1 MPHTVNDGY
10 IAEFVWKGVSYDRMQ
25 AALKTFAVD
34 DKSVSGYLYHRLLGH
49 PVEEQFLKTDIT
61 EDTDLRYV
69 LTYLKELQSYGRGGG
84 NSLFL
89 YCSILVVSCFVWSG
103 ALDRY
108 GLLLSYPLI

>member
-69 LTYLKELQSYGRGGG
+69 LTYLKELQSYGRGGVIRYF
-84 NSLFL
+84 SIAL
-89 YCSILVVSCFVWSG
+89 YWWCLVSCGVVH
-103 ALDRY
+103 
-108 GLLLSYPLI
+108 